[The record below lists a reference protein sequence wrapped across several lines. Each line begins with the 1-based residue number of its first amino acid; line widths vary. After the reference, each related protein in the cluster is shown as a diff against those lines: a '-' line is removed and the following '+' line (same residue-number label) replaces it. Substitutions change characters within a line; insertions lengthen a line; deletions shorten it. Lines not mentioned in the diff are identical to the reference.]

1 MEFITLNVIFT
12 TDNIFD
18 MSKLMGSLKRL
29 SLPFALLF
37 VLLSGG
43 VAIVESC
50 HTQISSEIS
59 TVVSSVIHSHP
70 DGSHSHLASTPT
82 TEPLGTTYEACFAI
96 GFVVLLFIRFFK
108 LKLQHLRVRS
118 VELLKMKIMNFQE
131 VTASYLNLSHI
142 QLGVIRI

>member
-1 MEFITLNVIFT
+1 
-12 TDNIFD
+12 
-18 MSKLMGSLKRL
+18 MGALKRL

-50 HTQISSEIS
+50 HTQITSEIS

-70 DGSHSHLASTPT
+70 DGPHSHSVSTPKS
-82 TEPLGTTYEACFAI
+82 EPLGTTYEACFAI

-108 LKLQHLRVRS
+108 LKLQFLRVRS
-118 VELLKMKIMNFQE
+118 VELLKLKIMNFQE
-131 VTASYLNLSHI
+131 ISASYLNLDHI
-142 QLGVIRI
+142 QLGIIRI